1 MSDNRKNEIF
11 IFLSLLVVLV
21 GGFFIYNTLSSVGG
35 SSQIAESNTQQ
46 TDSTESD
53 ISENEE
59 QTNEKAEPAINMEYL
74 YVGLTPKDSLE
85 PLENHEGELTFR
97 SVGDVLIHDRV
108 SHLAD
113 TSSPIYQDTVS
124 SLIEVGFDEELFSP
138 TNDYDFM
145 PMLAYIQPFIE
156 YADVSMANLEVIA
169 ASPQLPMSGYPQF
182 NAPREIISAL
192 KMIGI
197 DIVSNATNHTL
208 DWSSEGAHYSLANLQ
223 EEELMYVGSYDSW
236 EDYQTPRIIEK
247 NGIKLGF
254 LNYSYGTNGIPVPAG
269 EEYLI
274 NLIDVPLMV
283 TEVEELN
290 QQVDAVIVSLQLGEE
305 YGTLP
310 NDEQFYVFQSLSD
323 AGAKLILGGHPHVLQ
338 PVDWYNDGKT
348 FAIYSQASFLSGQRD
363 LDNKQGGITE
373 VTFKRDEGG
382 EVRVTNPKFMPI
394 FNLGVEAEKMYQ
406 VVPYADFDFQQIPDA
421 QSWWDTIDQ
430 RMHTYTDDFELV
442 THLETEATHE
452 GQDVFR

>member
-1 MSDNRKNEIF
+1 MSEKKKQGLIVGLIIVIMLVAGLLIYSTF
-11 IFLSLLVVLV
+11 SSLGSRQQLV
-21 GGFFIYNTLSSVGG
+21 
-35 SSQIAESNTQQ
+35 ES
-46 TDSTESD
+46 STEQIESVALEEEMATSITEESTINRD
-53 ISENEE
+53 HLFAGLLQKEN
-59 QTNEKAEPAINMEYL
+59 
-74 YVGLTPKDSLE
+74 VE
-85 PLENHEGELTFR
+85 PLVNQEGELTFR

-108 SHLAD
+108 SYLAD
-113 TSSPIYQDTVS
+113 TDSPIYQETVNTM
-124 SLIEVGFDEELFSP
+124 LEAGFNEELFNPSD
-138 TNDYDFM
+138 DYDFM

-182 NAPREIISAL
+182 NAPREIITAL
-192 KMIGI
+192 KTIGI

-208 DWSSEGAHYSLANLQ
+208 DWYSEGAHLSLANLQ
-223 EEELMYVGSYDSW
+223 EEGMMYVGSYDSW

-247 NGIKLGF
+247 NGISLGF

-283 TEVEELN
+283 REVEALKEE
-290 QQVDAVIVSLQLGEE
+290 VDAVIVSLQLGEE

-338 PVDWYNDGKT
+338 PVDWYNDGQT

-373 VTFKRDEGG
+373 VTFKRDENG

-406 VVPYADFDFQQIPDA
+406 VVPYADFEFQQIPDA
-421 QSWWDTIDQ
+421 QAWWDTIDE
-430 RMHTYTDDFELV
+430 RMHTYIDDFEIV

-452 GQDVFR
+452 SVDVFR